1 MKKNQNEIITVGFGS
16 FEGEEDSFFLQIWA
30 ST

>member
-16 FEGEEDSFFLQIWA
+16 FEGEGGSFLQNQA
-30 ST
+30 SA